1 MRWWYVSIHVVL
13 FLTLATACNK
23 AGMQQITKDEVERI
37 NMKTFQ
43 EGSARQ
49 QVRGATLNTALLRS
63 LKAECS
69 KRSIRLTHET
79 YAEGL
84 DGDISY
90 SYFINGDARH
100 FLIVNVYPNE
110 ADRIRKIT
118 EIYGSGDGTRVNVF
132 SNAGEANVISTKNN
146 VALIYASSGVK
157 KSKYSSDIE
166 DVFEQVLGDV
176 TEHLSH

>member
-1 MRWWYVSIHVVL
+1 MRWWYASIHVVL
-13 FLTLATACNK
+13 ILSLAAACNK
-23 AGMQQITKDEVERI
+23 VGMQQITKDEVNKI
-37 NMKTFQ
+37 KMKAYQ
-43 EGSARQ
+43 EGNARQ
-49 QVRGATLNTALLRS
+49 QVRGTTLNTKLLRS

-69 KRSIRLTHET
+69 KRSIKLSHET

-84 DGDISY
+84 DGTISY

-110 ADRIRKIT
+110 ADRIRKMT
-118 EIYGSGDGTRVNVF
+118 EIYGSGDGTGVNVF

-146 VALIYASSGVK
+146 MALVYTSSGVK
-157 KSKYSSDIE
+157 QSEYSSDIQ

-176 TEHLSH
+176 TEHVGH